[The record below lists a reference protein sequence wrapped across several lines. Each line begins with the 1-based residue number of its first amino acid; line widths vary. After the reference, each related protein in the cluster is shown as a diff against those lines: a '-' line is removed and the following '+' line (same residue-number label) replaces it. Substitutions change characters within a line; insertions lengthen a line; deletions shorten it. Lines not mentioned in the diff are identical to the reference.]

1 MSYLGNQPAIGKF
14 TLCDT
19 LTPDGS
25 TTTFSLTSSSNAVVP
40 GSVNAMLV
48 SINGVIQAPSTY
60 SINGSQI
67 IFSTA
72 PGSGDVIDQIRV
84 FGSVLNVGNVSDG
97 TIGLANLTA
106 TGTKDATTFL
116 RGDNS
121 FAVPSYPGKVL
132 QVVSTEKSDTFSS
145 SSTSFTDI
153 TGMSVAITPSSSSN
167 KILVLVDIKM
177 GSSGSQTVRLLRDST
192 VIYKGDTASNR
203 PLGFGNVVDL
213 NQYDVDSMPGIF
225 LDSPST
231 TSATTYKIQ
240 AISSGATYY
249 VNRTLTDR
257 DTAQYDPRLA
267 SSITVIEIGA

>member
-1 MSYLGNQPAIGKF
+1 MAITRLGGANAI
-14 TLCDT
+14 
-19 LTPDGS
+19 
-25 TTTFSLTSSSNAVVP
+25 
-40 GSVNAMLV
+40 
-48 SINGVIQAPSTY
+48 
-60 SINGSQI
+60 
-67 IFSTA
+67 
-72 PGSGDVIDQIRV
+72 
-84 FGSVLNVGNVSDG
+84 
-97 TIGLANLTA
+97 
-106 TGTKDATTFL
+106 TGTLPAANINDTSIGNITALPAAIAT
-116 RGDNS
+116 
-121 FAVPSYPGKVL
+121 GKVL
-132 QVVSTEKSDTFSS
+132 QVVTTEKSDTFSS

-192 VIYKGDTASNR
+192 VIYKGDAASNR

-213 NQYDVDSMPGIF
+213 NQFDVDSMPGIF
-225 LDSPST
+225 LDTPST

-267 SSITVIEIGA
+267 SSITVMEISA